1 MTPAQKKR
9 FGATSLERIIVGQVN
24 VPCKTQMTVTDL
36 HAIPRNHLR
45 KLARKFS
52 RNTCIRAVLAARQPP
67 RPTYDPTPTK
77 TVCAQNVRGNP
88 ARWPEIAELNK
99 LSKENPYRAG
109 DCLKLPAE

>member
-36 HAIPRNHLR
+36 AAALRHEEYRHGQVAIFLGEIPAADQLAFADLHAIPRNHLR

-52 RNTCIRAVLAARQPP
+52 RNTCIRAVLAP
-67 RPTYDPTPTK
+67 
-77 TVCAQNVRGNP
+77 
-88 ARWPEIAELNK
+88 
-99 LSKENPYRAG
+99 
-109 DCLKLPAE
+109 